1 MSVRLDQ
8 IAAVRLVTQDPE
20 RLQRFYAE
28 ALGALVEPPLPI
40 PPDEAA
46 FVGAGKRRPLRLG
59 AQRLELDCFA
69 EPGAPYPPDVAA
81 DDPRFQH
88 IAVVVADIGAV
99 HARAMACGAGSISS
113 TGPVRLPASSGG
125 ATAVKLRDPDGHP
138 FELIAL
144 APGPWDGIA
153 PNTCGVRGVDHSAIT
168 VADVDAS
175 RRFYAEYGLTHRGG
189 TLNHGPEQAALD
201 GLSAPTVE
209 VAPLFPAVDT
219 PHLEL
224 LGYRDVRPAVRAP
237 CGDRDV
243 AATALVW
250 IDPSALAPS
259 WLRDPDGHR
268 HVVIAP

>member
-1 MSVRLDQ
+1 MSVRLER

-28 ALGALVEPPLPI
+28 ALGAVVEPPSPI

-46 FVGAGKRRPLRLG
+46 LSGAGTRRPFRLG
-59 AQRLELDCFA
+59 AQRLELDCFT

-99 HARAMACGAGSISS
+99 YARATACGASSISS

-168 VADVDAS
+168 VTDVDAS
-175 RRFYAEYGLTHRGG
+175 RRFYADHGLVKRGG
-189 TLNHGPEQAALD
+189 SLNQGPEQAALD
-201 GLSAPTVE
+201 GLAKSTVE
-209 VAPLFPAVDT
+209 IVPLFPAVET

-224 LGYRDVRPAVRAP
+224 LGYRGARSGSARS
-237 CGDRDV
+237 GDRDV
-243 AATALVW
+243 ASTALVW
-250 IDPSALAPS
+250 TDPAARAPS

-268 HVVIAP
+268 HLVLAP